1 MKLFI
6 QQLVNGLGVGA
17 QYALWTVG
25 YGLVYQVLGLMHF
38 AHGDTLIFAA
48 FVAFTLVT
56 SGVPFLLASVIA
68 MAVGAVLAVA
78 IERTVYRPL
87 LKRGEMFLAFVGALA
102 AAFILRNIIQLIW
115 GNQTRVFP
123 QDALPRSTWVLF
135 DIRISSLSL
144 INLACALVVVAAFQA
159 YLRYTKSGQ
168 AIIAVAQD
176 RDTAAMMGIPV
187 NRIVALVYALSG
199 AIGVIGVMLYV
210 ANFSSLTVGLGFSI
224 TLKAFIAAIIGGI
237 GSVRGAVLGGLLL
250 GVLEAMIGTY
260 VSTLMLNAILFTAL
274 GLFLVFRPSGL
285 VGRRE
290 EVKL

>member
-1 MKLFI
+1 MRLFI
-6 QQLVNGLGVGA
+6 QQFVNGLGVGA

-38 AHGDTLIFAA
+38 AHGDTLVFAA
-48 FVAFTLVT
+48 FVAFSLVT
-56 SGVPFLLASVIA
+56 AGVPFLLAGLIA
-68 MAVGAVLAVA
+68 MAVGAALAVA

-87 LKRGEMFLAFVGALA
+87 LKRGEVFLAFVGALA
-102 AAFILRNIIQLIW
+102 AAFILRNIIQMIW
-115 GNQTRVFP
+115 GNKTRVFA
-123 QDALPRSTWVLF
+123 QDSLPRSTWVLF
-135 DIRISSLSL
+135 DIRVSSLSIL
-144 INLACALVVVAAFQA
+144 NFACAMLVVVAFQA
-159 YLRYTKSGQ
+159 YLKHTKNGQ

-176 RDTAAMMGIPV
+176 RETAAMMGIPV
-187 NRIVALVYALSG
+187 NRIIALVYALSG

-210 ANFSSLTVGLGFSI
+210 ANYSTLTIGLGFSI

-260 VSTLMLNAILFTAL
+260 ISTMMLDAILFTAL

-285 VGRRE
+285 IGRRE
-290 EVKL
+290 VVKL